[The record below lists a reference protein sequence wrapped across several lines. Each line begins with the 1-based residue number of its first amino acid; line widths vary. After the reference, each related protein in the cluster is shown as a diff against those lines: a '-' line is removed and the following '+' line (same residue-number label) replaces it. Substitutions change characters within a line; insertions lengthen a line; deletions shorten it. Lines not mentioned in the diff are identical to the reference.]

1 MHYGSV
7 LEMNPSYRPAE
18 QAIAEINK
26 LEQQQNE
33 LFTRQGRTLQKEKNR
48 EFLRGIVDT
57 LRLVRDIAPWAGER
71 RRLRDTHG
79 FS

>member
-1 MHYGSV
+1 
-7 LEMNPSYRPAE
+7 MNPSYRPAE

>member
-1 MHYGSV
+1 MS
-7 LEMNPSYRPAE
+7 
-18 QAIAEINK
+18 AIAEINK

-57 LRLVRDIAPWAGER
+57 LRLVRDIALGPVNGAGSGTLTASR
-71 RRLRDTHG
+71 NQVRVLRASRSADLP
-79 FS
+79 